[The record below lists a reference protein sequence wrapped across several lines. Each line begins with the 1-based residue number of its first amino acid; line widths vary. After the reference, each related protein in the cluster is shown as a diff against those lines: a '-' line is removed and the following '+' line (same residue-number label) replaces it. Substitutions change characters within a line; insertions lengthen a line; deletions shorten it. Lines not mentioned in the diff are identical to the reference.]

1 MDKRGALAEL
11 VALVPAPRQPDF
23 GELSWK
29 QVFQV
34 LGHGL
39 PADYIAFAEVY
50 GRVCFNHELIVE
62 DLRRL
67 SPERLRQDRLY
78 SNVLRVGATACGTY
92 LAWLTE
98 GNPDRWPV
106 ADTDFAGYLNGPD
119 EPDTDLRPWA
129 HVPLTR
135 FLLEQF
141 TTDEYWLEEPPT
153 AFTPAEI
160 WQRAHPA
167 GDPADNP
174 FL

>member
-1 MDKRGALAEL
+1 M
-11 VALVPAPRQPDF
+11 
-23 GELSWK
+23 SWD

-50 GRVCFNHELIVE
+50 GRVCFNDELTVD

-67 SPERLRQDRLY
+67 SVEQLGQCWLY
-78 SNVLRVGATACGTY
+78 TNVLRIGDTACGTY

-98 GNPDRWPV
+98 GHPDHWPV
-106 ADTDFAGYLNGPD
+106 TDDEFAGYLAGPG

-129 HVPLTR
+129 HIPLTR
-135 FLLEQF
+135 FLLEKF
-141 TTDEYWLEEPPT
+141 TTDRYWLEQPPT

-167 GDPADNP
+167 GDAADNP